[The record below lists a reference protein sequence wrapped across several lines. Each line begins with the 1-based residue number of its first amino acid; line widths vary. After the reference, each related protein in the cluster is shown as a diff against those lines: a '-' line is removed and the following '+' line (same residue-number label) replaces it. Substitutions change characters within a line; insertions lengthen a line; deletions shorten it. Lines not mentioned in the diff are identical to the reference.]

1 MGDEESTRD
10 DDVPK
15 WKSNRATLA
24 PFKSRKNQIYSTPNE
39 ILHGKKDDTNTNE
52 FSMGKTD
59 FFLVKKNNV
68 DDPESLDTSEDP
80 IDPESLKRW
89 EDEAVLDSIR
99 HLFITGISGPST
111 KGNDDAENDEGCL
124 SGQET
129 LTPNKNQMNDSRSQE
144 RGSQRKFDGPKSTTT
159 DFYTTQKDEIF

>member
-1 MGDEESTRD
+1 
-10 DDVPK
+10 
-15 WKSNRATLA
+15 
-24 PFKSRKNQIYSTPNE
+24 
-39 ILHGKKDDTNTNE
+39 
-52 FSMGKTD
+52 MGKTD